1 VSDPDRR
8 PKQPRPA
15 RPAAGRKSLS
25 GRTCRSMSL
34 LTPSQKLLRA
44 RLIRYAARGGVL
56 FTCAACAVRP
66 ALSPLYC
73 LLFLLA
79 LQSPKLLMTAL
90 QSRGRDAKRALGT
103 VLCVLGA
110 VCLLVCAY
118 LVAAAGSSGAPA
130 PLPPDET
137 SAVDAARLVSGAGE
151 LRAGPE
157 AYWLEARRRAEWRRG
172 AALHHLLEWL
182 RWLARTVLA
191 ALSPLAATIA
201 MRLCTGLLHRTEMPS
216 FGLQSQAEYEEER
229 ERVTQSALSELGASI
244 RRRGVPYGLSAR
256 ARARLADVADGEGT
270 GVTRAEALRWVRHA
284 AVDDERTFEGCGF
297 RIGDDGRRIDDDD
310 DDGADSDE
318 ELDGPEPPAEEG
330 VDSPLRAADYGGSR
344 AAGGIEPGDDA
355 ATWANLLL
363 VRRVATR
370 VRDVTARRRALL
382 PALQAVSEALEAM
395 WALVLPGI

>member
-1 VSDPDRR
+1 
-8 PKQPRPA
+8 
-15 RPAAGRKSLS
+15 
-25 GRTCRSMSL
+25 MSL

-137 SAVDAARLVSGAGE
+137 EDAAVEAEDAAAEAARLVSGAAE

-157 AYWLEARRRAEWRRG
+157 AYWLEARRRAERRRG

-229 ERVTQSALSELGASI
+229 QS
-244 RRRGVPYGLSAR
+244 R
-256 ARARLADVADGEGT
+256 
-270 GVTRAEALRWVRHA
+270 
-284 AVDDERTFEGCGF
+284 
-297 RIGDDGRRIDDDD
+297 
-310 DDGADSDE
+310 
-318 ELDGPEPPAEEG
+318 
-330 VDSPLRAADYGGSR
+330 
-344 AAGGIEPGDDA
+344 
-355 ATWANLLL
+355 
-363 VRRVATR
+363 
-370 VRDVTARRRALL
+370 
-382 PALQAVSEALEAM
+382 
-395 WALVLPGI
+395 